1 MPLMQNM
8 MSSLLSKDILY
19 PSLKDLADK
28 YPNWLSA
35 NNGKLPKK
43 QFDVYARQFDI
54 VSRLCDLYHSEKSTD
69 SQQIKDERF
78 EKILNLMTEMQ
89 DCGPPPKEI
98 VGEVAPGL
106 NFDASGNPQ
115 FPGMEQCSIM

>member
-1 MPLMQNM
+1 MRNLCLNELVVYGYNTPQ
-8 MSSLLSKDILY
+8 SLFHQVCYDGFYL
-19 PSLKDLADK
+19 
-28 YPNWLSA
+28 
-35 NNGKLPKK
+35 
-43 QFDVYARQFDI
+43 Q
-54 VSRLCDLYHSEKSTD
+54 
-69 SQQIKDERF
+69 
-78 EKILNLMTEMQ
+78 MQ